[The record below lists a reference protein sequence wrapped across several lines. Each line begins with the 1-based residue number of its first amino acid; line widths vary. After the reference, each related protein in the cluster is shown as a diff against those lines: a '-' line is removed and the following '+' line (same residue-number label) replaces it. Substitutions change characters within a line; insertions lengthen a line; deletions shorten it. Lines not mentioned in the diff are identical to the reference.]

1 MAPSFDSTCWDAVI
15 DDLKRLGATAV
26 AVELPLTGFDADV
39 DAVRQAI
46 EAAGPNV
53 VVAAH
58 SYGGC
63 VVSAAASG
71 NPDVTALFYVAAF
84 LTEQNE
90 HPFTIL
96 ADYHGELLDA
106 LVITDTDTGVGVDA
120 ARARDVFFGD
130 RDDESA
136 AQLAARL
143 RHAAHR
149 YGDELFGRTCV
160 EVDVLDVRSVHRRS
174 CYSSSGTTMDGRA
187 CRRDCRVC
195 DRSLAVLRQTT
206 GIGRAFGLCSPLA
219 LRSTSSAI
227 AAVLRLVS

>member
-1 MAPSFDSTCWDAVI
+1 MQPPHSGGNRGNQKAHGCAR
-15 DDLKRLGATAV
+15 KLGATAV

-71 NPDVTALFYVAAF
+71 NPDVTRLFYVASF
-84 LTEQNE
+84 LTEHNE

-96 ADYHGELLDA
+96 ADYHGELLEA
-106 LVITDTDTGVGVDA
+106 LVITDTGVGVDA

-143 RHAAHR
+143 RQMPLTGMEMSLASASISASPASLPYR
-149 YGDELFGRTCV
+149 
-160 EVDVLDVRSVHRRS
+160 
-174 CYSSSGTTMDGRA
+174 SSSPEGL
-187 CRRDCRVC
+187 RRFTRRV
-195 DRSLAVLRQTT
+195 T
-206 GIGRAFGLCSPLA
+206 P
-219 LRSTSSAI
+219 STS
-227 AAVLRLVS
+227 R

>member
-1 MAPSFDSTCWDAVI
+1 MNPASVVLVHGAWFDASCWDAVI
-15 DDLKRLGATAV
+15 DDVRKLGTTAV

-39 DAVRQAI
+39 AAARQAI

-53 VVAAH
+53 IVAAH

-71 NPDVTALFYVAAF
+71 NPDVTRLFYVAAF

-96 ADYHGELLDA
+96 ADYRGELLDA
-106 LVITDTDTGVGVDA
+106 LVITDTGVGVDT

-143 RHAAHR
+143 RHMPLNGADMNYAA
-149 YGDELFGRTCV
+149 EP
-160 EVDVLDVRSVHRRS
+160 
-174 CYSSSGTTMDGRA
+174 A
-187 CRRDCRVC
+187 WK
-195 DRSLAVLRQTT
+195 
-206 GIGRAFGLCSPLA
+206 
-219 LRSTSSAI
+219 STSSTYVLCTEDRAI
-227 AAVLRLVS
+227 PLGAQRWMAARADETVEFPTDHSPFFGRPRELAELFVSGHR